1 MKTVQIVIH
10 CLPREIDQL
19 ERLCNTLRENYY
31 FVENHINVVL
41 DVTLNLNNRWDL
53 ELWNESI
60 DGNAMVCAWISEA
73 KNGYIDSKSI
83 LTHCRNVNK
92 KLDSIDPHG
101 RYLWARWII

>member
-1 MKTVQIVIH
+1 
-10 CLPREIDQL
+10 
-19 ERLCNTLRENYY
+19 
-31 FVENHINVVL
+31 
-41 DVTLNLNNRWDL
+41 
-53 ELWNESI
+53 
-60 DGNAMVCAWISEA
+60 MVCAGISEA